1 MQGWCNYYH
10 LFSFVSQMWF
20 SKKLCWKWMLKTV
33 NVSEYF
39 KVQIDTKFPFSFKLI
54 FFSLLVKRIVI
65 YLHVSEN
72 SWVYGE
78 NEYHSIHSASLRP
91 LIPCLQASVYDK
103 CVEPLVKSCMEGYN
117 VTIFAY
123 GQTVSTDNMCNR
135 QLIYYYSWHLVYT
148 PLLQQSDCV
157 IELPK
162 WAINMFT
169 QRVCACVRS
178 RQDAYFEARHSWLVF
193 ETQIC
198 WNLDQNG
205 KRHSPIIET
214 GFEYVLKTKLSS
226 FY

>member
-1 MQGWCNYYH
+1 MQWCCNYYH

-39 KVQIDTKFPFSFKLI
+39 KVQIDTKFPFSFKL
-54 FFSLLVKRIVI
+54 FFSLLVKKIDI
-65 YLHVSEN
+65 YLHVSE
-72 SWVYGE
+72 
-78 NEYHSIHSASLRP
+78 YHSIHSTSLCL

-123 GQTVSTDNMCNR
+123 GQTVSTHTCNMCSR
-135 QLIYYYSWHLVYT
+135 QLIYYYSWHLVHT

-162 WAINMFT
+162 WAINMLT
-169 QRVCACVRS
+169 QRVNGS
-178 RQDAYFEARHSWLVF
+178 RCLGMQYKYIQFLW
-193 ETQIC
+193 
-198 WNLDQNG
+198 
-205 KRHSPIIET
+205 
-214 GFEYVLKTKLSS
+214 
-226 FY
+226 